1 VSTAHESAPSPPP
14 STKRLRAFGG
24 RIYPPAKVGD
34 VFGDHVVLELLPR
47 DRTSNELV
55 RVRCKCGRERS
66 AYMFN
71 VRKVPECRHRGRP
84 VRTRVDR
91 SANDLGEVLQ
101 EQDRLDILDRRVTD
115 RAYCRVLHS
124 VWRAVAEGR
133 RWRAP
138 CWKRGATGY
147 ASCTLAAEHDGD
159 CVGPG
164 RRNR

>member
-1 VSTAHESAPSPPP
+1 MSAQESPVPPP
-14 STKRLRAFGG
+14 STKRLRVYGG

-34 VFGDHVVLELLPR
+34 VFGDHVVLEILPR

-84 VRTRVDR
+84 VRAAMDR

-115 RAYCRVLHS
+115 KSYARVVYGVYRAHV
-124 VWRAVAEGR
+124 EGR
-133 RWRAP
+133 RFNAP
-138 CWKRGATGY
+138 CWEQTW
-147 ASCTLAAEHDGD
+147 CLLAAGHEHG